1 MDESS
6 RLLRKLSELAT
17 RRMGL
22 PPSWT
27 SAAAAAAEGSLRE
40 LEREGLSGP
49 GRWRVGLVVMT
60 GTAETGRLG
69 CAEDVGRPLMV
80 VDCMVLPRLGAL
92 MSRLVPGFSD

>member
-1 MDESS
+1 M
-6 RLLRKLSELAT
+6 
-17 RRMGL
+17 
-22 PPSWT
+22 
-27 SAAAAAAEGSLRE
+27 RE

-80 VDCMVLPRLGAL
+80 VDCMVLPRAGAL
-92 MSRLVPGFSD
+92 MSRFVPGFSG